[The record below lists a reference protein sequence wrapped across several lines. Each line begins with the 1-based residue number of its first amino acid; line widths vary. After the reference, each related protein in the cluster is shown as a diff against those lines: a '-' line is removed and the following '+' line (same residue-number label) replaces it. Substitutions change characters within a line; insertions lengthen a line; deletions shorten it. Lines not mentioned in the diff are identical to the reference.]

1 MKDSE
6 TADTVPESEVPISG
20 HQPHPQALAILQNL
34 ANVLPNNTEL
44 PPADLLR
51 AVRSLTFLL
60 TSINQPQPQGVYSH
74 NVSGLNAALELLNI
88 TEPQQ
93 RPVVIT
99 VTGSGVKVTKPYTK
113 QGPPSAR

>member
-1 MKDSE
+1 M
-6 TADTVPESEVPISG
+6 
-20 HQPHPQALAILQNL
+20 LQNL

-44 PPADLLR
+44 PPDDLLR

-60 TSINQPQPQGVYSH
+60 SSINQPQPQGVYNH

-93 RPVVIT
+93 RPLVIT
-99 VTGSGVKVTKPYTK
+99 VTGSDIKVTKPYTK
-113 QGPPSAR
+113 HGQSSAR